1 VAVSA
6 ALRSLRQDVT
16 GSKLSHTD
24 ALVVCNDDSLL
35 IELGS
40 VLGDHYRVHTV
51 DTPAS
56 IEEAVDIGRWVG
68 IVDVDSQAGARST
81 VSRLEVQHPGCP
93 LIVITARPQD
103 WVDSVRRGAV
113 LAAIGR
119 DEVATPRLNEVLRAA
134 QDRLHVGADD
144 GQDAM
149 GPHDRLGRFDLGP
162 QPRGSIWAL
171 AAMLLLVLAVSGLW
185 LHQRFGPAARS
196 GANGAKTMAGGVPI
210 DAGVRTTPRETAA
223 VSASPSVRPQQE
235 IMALLSAARV
245 AFRDRR
251 LLPPDGSETRRDS
264 ALELYVEALRQDP
277 KNDEALD
284 GVRRL
289 FVIGRNRITT
299 DAANGRFDDANH
311 LLAAFKDAGVDA
323 SDLRQLATAV
333 SAAQP
338 KWLEQRAALNIAAG
352 DFKTAEQL
360 LLDAIASGADAPT
373 VSALRA
379 QEATK
384 KLEVQ
389 LTALAKQVNAA
400 VQAGALLQPP
410 VDNARTLVTT
420 MRSIWRTHP
429 LTLQAQQQVQGA
441 LVQAGE
447 QATRAAR
454 FDLAQRNLSA
464 AAELGNFAPLT
475 EATRQLQDARATAEH
490 VTPVV
495 AVAVPPAR
503 AGAAAPAP
511 VVAVNSSPHA
521 AVPVLSPM
529 PTPPPYLNA
538 QPRGVL
544 PATYPANA
552 DQSGSVIVEFTLR
565 ASGLASDVKVV
576 RSDPPGL
583 FDRAAISAVQHGH
596 FSTDELING
605 RPARARIK
613 LRFDKPDEHP

>member
-1 VAVSA
+1 MAMNA
-6 ALRSLRQDVT
+6 ALRSPRQDLT
-16 GSKLSHTD
+16 GSDLSHTD

-40 VLGDHYRVHTV
+40 VLGDQYRVHTV
-51 DTPAS
+51 DTPAN
-56 IEEAVDIGRWVG
+56 IGEEVDTRRWVG
-68 IVDVDSQAGARST
+68 IVDVDSQAGARSA

-119 DEVATPRLNEVLRAA
+119 HEVATPRLNEALLAA
-134 QDRLHVGADD
+134 QDRLHAGAD
-144 GQDAM
+144 GPDAM

-162 QPRGSIWAL
+162 PPRGSVWAL
-171 AAMLLLVLAVSGLW
+171 AAMLLVVLTVSGLW
-185 LHQRFGPAARS
+185 LHQRLGRVARS
-196 GANGAKTMAGGVPI
+196 GTNTAAASVQSDAKTRA
-210 DAGVRTTPRETAA
+210 AARETDA
-223 VSASPSVRPQQE
+223 VSASPSVPPQQDV
-235 IMALLSAARV
+235 MALLSAARV
-245 AFRDRR
+245 AFRDQR

-289 FVIGRNRITT
+289 FVVGRNRITT
-299 DAANGRFDDANH
+299 DAASGRFDDANH
-311 LLAAFKDAGVDA
+311 LLAVFKDAGVDA
-323 SDLRQLATAV
+323 GDLRRLATAV
-333 SAAQP
+333 SAARP

-352 DFKTAEQL
+352 DFKTAEEL
-360 LLDAIASGADAPT
+360 LLGAIASGADAT
-373 VSALRA
+373 TISALRA

-410 VDNARTLVTT
+410 MDNARTLVTT

-429 LTLQAQQQVQGA
+429 LTLQAQQEVQSA

-447 QATRAAR
+447 QATRADR

-464 AAELGNFAPLT
+464 AAELGYFAPLG
-475 EATRQLQDARATAEH
+475 EATRQLQEARAAAERLI
-490 VTPVV
+490 PVA

-503 AGAAAPAP
+503 GGTTPAP
-511 VVAVNSSPHA
+511 VVAVNSTAHA
-521 AVPVLSPM
+521 ATPVPAPSPS
-529 PTPPPYLNA
+529 PSPPPYINA
-538 QPRGVL
+538 QPRGAL

-565 ASGLASDVKVV
+565 ASGLASDVTVV
-576 RSDPPGL
+576 RSNPPGM

-596 FSTDELING
+596 FSTAELING
-605 RPARARIK
+605 RSARARIK

>member
-1 VAVSA
+1 MNA
-6 ALRSLRQDVT
+6 ALRSARQEVT
-16 GSKLSHTD
+16 GSALSHTD

-56 IEEAVDIGRWVG
+56 IGEEVDIGRWVG

-103 WVDSVRRGAV
+103 WVDCVRRGAV

-119 DEVATPRLNEVLRAA
+119 DEVATPRLNEALLAA
-134 QDRLHVGADD
+134 QDRLHAGGD
-144 GQDAM
+144 GGPDTM
-149 GPHDRLGRFDLGP
+149 VPHDRPGRFDLSP
-162 QPRGSIWAL
+162 PPRGSVWAL
-171 AAMLLLVLAVSGLW
+171 AAMLLVVLAVSGLW
-185 LHQRFGPAARS
+185 LHQRLGPGARS
-196 GANGAKTMAGGVPI
+196 GAHGANTVAGSVQSDAKTRA
-210 DAGVRTTPRETAA
+210 APRETAA
-223 VSASPSVRPQQE
+223 VSVSPSVRPQQDV
-235 IMALLSAARV
+235 MALLSAARV
-245 AFRDRR
+245 AFRDQR
-251 LLPPDGSETRRDS
+251 LLPPDGSDTRHDS
-264 ALELYVEALRQDP
+264 ALELYVEALSQDP

-289 FVIGRNRITT
+289 FVVGRNRITT

-311 LLAAFKDAGVDA
+311 LLAVFKDAGVDA
-323 SDLRQLATAV
+323 GDLRQLATAV
-333 SAAQP
+333 SAARP

-352 DFKTAEQL
+352 DFNTAEEL
-360 LLDAIASGADAPT
+360 LLDAIASGADAAT

-379 QEATK
+379 HEATK

-389 LTALAKQVNAA
+389 LTALARQVNAA

-410 VDNARTLVTT
+410 TDNARTLVTT

-429 LTLQAQQQVQGA
+429 LTLQAQQEVQSA

-447 QATRAAR
+447 QAMRAAR

-464 AAELGNFAPLT
+464 AAELGNFAALS
-475 EATRQLQDARATAEH
+475 EATRQLQEARAAAER
-490 VTPVV
+490 VTPVAVV
-495 AVAVPPAR
+495 AVQPAR
-503 AGAAAPAP
+503 GGTAPAP
-511 VVAVNSSPHA
+511 AVAVNSSAHA
-521 AVPVLSPM
+521 AAPVPSSSP
-529 PTPPPYLNA
+529 PAYLNA
-538 QPRGVL
+538 QLRGAL

-565 ASGLASDVKVV
+565 ASGSASDVKVV
-576 RSDPPGL
+576 QSNPPGI
-583 FDRAAISAVQHGH
+583 FDRAAISAVQRGH
-596 FSTDELING
+596 FSTHELING

-613 LRFDKPDEHP
+613 LRFDKPDAWDHP